1 MADGTTTDIAS
12 ANGYTAEI
20 VRITRELT
28 ASINHYTALHHLAG
42 EHGGDVLQD
51 ARSTACRSWRGI
63 VETIP
68 GDPPAFFAGT
78 HAVLVRWA
86 AALAD
91 AGDAMAAAIDGNDP
105 AALAVAIDTYRET
118 IALSEEF
125 RRVAEAEPDGGGGR
139 AGWRRPLC
147 AGGREG
153 SQKRL

>member
-12 ANGYTAEI
+12 ANGYT
-20 VRITRELT
+20 
-28 ASINHYTALHHLAG
+28 TALHHLAG

-78 HAVLVRWA
+78 HAALVRWA

-91 AGDAMAAAIDGNDP
+91 AGDEMAAAIDGNDP

-125 RRVAEAEPDGGGGR
+125 RRVAEAEPDGGVRCAQEGGKGAR
-139 AGWRRPLC
+139 SDSDPPP
-147 AGGREG
+147 
-153 SQKRL
+153 